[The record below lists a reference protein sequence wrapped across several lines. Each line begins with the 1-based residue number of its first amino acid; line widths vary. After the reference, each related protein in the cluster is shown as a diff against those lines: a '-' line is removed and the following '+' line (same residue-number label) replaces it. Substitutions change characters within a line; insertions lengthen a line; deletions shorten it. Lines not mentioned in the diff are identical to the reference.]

1 MSSHLRCR
9 GVVVFFILITNLINP
24 SAAIYAAS
32 AVPDAVGGGAATV
45 PSTPADASTNS
56 VENSV
61 VKIFS
66 TVGYP
71 DLYKP
76 WAKQTPTEIS
86 GSGVVIEG
94 KRILSNAHL
103 VLYASDVQVQASQSG
118 DKVSATVVAI
128 APSID
133 LAILK
138 LDDETFFDSHPP
150 LPRSKNLPDIR
161 DTVMVYGYP
170 QGGRTLS
177 ITKGIISRIEFSAY
191 NYGAYGLRIQI
202 DAAINPGNSGGPAV
216 VGDKMVGLA
225 FSHLSGGDNIGYLIP
240 TEEIEMFLQDIADG
254 HYHGKPY
261 LFDDCQTL
269 ENPALRSFLKL
280 DKTVHGMIVHKPE
293 SNEAA
298 YPLKEWDIITKIGET
313 PVDDQGM
320 IKLDSGT
327 PVFFKY
333 LVPKLVKHDKVPL
346 TVWRGGKEI
355 QVEAPTARNRAQVL
369 PSLEGGYPSY
379 FVWGPL
385 VFSGASLD
393 FVTGLTRLSTGGSAM
408 AVLGISGSPLMRRLG
423 DKPAFEGEQLVV
435 ISSPFFPHRLAKGYS
450 NPAWEVVK
458 TVNGQRVKNLGH
470 LVQLLRDSEERF
482 IIVEFD
488 NSRGETLVF
497 SRAEMQAATE
507 EILTNNGLRS
517 QGSPDAMAIWN
528 AKPAH

>member
-1 MSSHLRCR
+1 MSFHLRCR
-9 GVVVFFILITNLINP
+9 GVVVFFILITCMVGPFDSIR
-24 SAAIYAAS
+24 AAS
-32 AVPDAVGGGAATV
+32 PIPDAIGGGAAAV
-45 PSTPADASTNS
+45 SSTPSDANTNS
-56 VENSV
+56 AENSV
-61 VKIFS
+61 IKIFS

-76 WAKQTPTEIS
+76 WAKQTPVELS

-103 VLYASDVQVQASQSG
+103 LLYASDVQVQASQSG

-150 LPRSKNLPDIR
+150 LPRSAKLPDIR
-161 DTVMVYGYP
+161 DAVLVYGYP

-177 ITKGIISRIEFSAY
+177 ITKGIISRIEFSPY
-191 NYGAYGLRIQI
+191 NYGASGLRIQI
-202 DAAINPGNSGGPAV
+202 DAAINPGNSGGPAM

-240 TEEIEMFLQDIADG
+240 NEEIEMFLQDIADG
-254 HYHGKPY
+254 HYQGKPY

-280 DKTVHGMIVHKPE
+280 DKSIHGMIVHKPE
-293 SNEAA
+293 SSDAA

-346 TVWRGGKEI
+346 TVWRAGKEI
-355 QVEAPTARNRAQVL
+355 QVEAPTQRRRAQVL
-369 PSLEGGYPSY
+369 PALEGGYPSY

-393 FVTGLTRLSTGGSAM
+393 FVTGLTRSSAGGSAM
-408 AVLGISGSPLMRRLG
+408 AVLGISGSPLIRRLG
-423 DKPAFEGEQLVV
+423 EKPAFDGEQLVV
-435 ISSPFFPHRLAKGYS
+435 VSSPFFPHKLAKGYS

-458 TVNGQRVKNLGH
+458 SVNGQRVKTLGH

-482 IIVEFD
+482 ITIEFD
-488 NSRGETLVF
+488 NFRGETLVF
-497 SRAEMQAATE
+497 SRTEVLAATE
-507 EILTNNGLRS
+507 DILTNNGLRS

-528 AKPAH
+528 AKHAR